1 MTGPPSLASRCC
13 GDRSATATIVQRTV
27 GLPEGKRRAPRD
39 IEIFHMMYATIGVH
53 NAAAG
58 TPRHPGRTDMM
69 TSDRHRAGACIFVQP
84 LLVIFDSS
92 TAAAFL
98 ASA

>member
-69 TSDRHRAGACIFVQP
+69 TRDRHALVRASSSSRSSSYSIVPQP
-84 LLVIFDSS
+84 QLF
-92 TAAAFL
+92 
-98 ASA
+98 